1 MARNP
6 DRRLLIAGLGLTGA
20 AALARV
26 ARALPPPRPASTGTS
41 LQDVY
46 DKIARTD
53 AGFGE
58 ARIPVESLPGSA
70 TAQYVIGAP
79 GVYYLTGNITGVAGK
94 AAIEVQSDH
103 VEIEC
108 DGFTFFGVPGTLAC
122 ITSPGA
128 QRCIGI
134 YDAGFKGWQN
144 TCVDLVNAAD
154 SLVEECWFDSC
165 DSTTDPAARGTCA
178 LGAGGVVFDCDV
190 RACRGSLVS
199 VGQHGVIEECTNFNG
214 NGGCF
219 FSAGDAV
226 MEDNFAM
233 ENDGPG
239 FTIRN
244 RGVLIGNRLVKVG
257 GIDVG
262 AGSVVSENDIG
273 DAPGAAITVRGAR
286 CCVEENY
293 IANAQTGIIVLAGA
307 AEALIDGNQIVG
319 ATTGVVVDGKAPSC
333 FIVRN
338 CVRGT
343 SGTVAYLIPAGSS
356 YGPIAQVAD
365 AGDIGRIPGADHPW
379 ANFVY

>member
-1 MARNP
+1 MRRNL
-6 DRRLLIAGLGLTGA
+6 DRRLLLAGLGVTGA

-26 ARALPPPRPASTGTS
+26 ARARPAPPSSTGTS

-53 AGFGE
+53 QGFGE
-58 ARIPVESLPGSA
+58 ARVPVESLSGSA
-70 TAQYVIGAP
+70 TAQYVIRAP
-79 GVYYLTGNITGVAGK
+79 GVYYLTGNITGVTGK
-94 AAIEVQSDH
+94 AAIEVQSDQ

-108 DGFTFFGVPGTLAC
+108 DGFTFFGAPGTLAC

-144 TCVDLVNAAD
+144 TCIDLVNSAD
-154 SLVEECWFDSC
+154 SLVEECLFDSC

-178 LGAGGVVFDCDV
+178 LGAGGVVLDCDV
-190 RACRGSLVS
+190 RACRGSVVS
-199 VGQHGVIEECTNFNG
+199 VGQHGVIAECTNFNG
-214 NGGCF
+214 SGGCF
-219 FSAGDAV
+219 FSGGDAV

-239 FTIRN
+239 FVIKN

-273 DAPGAAITVRGAR
+273 DTPGAAITVRGAR

-293 IANAQTGIIVLAGA
+293 VANAGTGILVLPCAG
-307 AEALIDGNQIVG
+307 EAMIDGNQIVG
-319 ATTGVVVDGKAPSC
+319 ATTGVNVDGKAPSC
-333 FIVRN
+333 FLVRN

-343 SGTVAYLIPAGSS
+343 SGAVAYLIPVGSA
-356 YGPIAQVAD
+356 YGPIVQVTD
-365 AGDIGRIPGADHPW
+365 AGDISRIAG
-379 ANFVY
+379 

>member
-53 AGFGE
+53 EGLGE
-58 ARIPVESLPGSA
+58 ARVPVESLPGSA

-94 AAIEVQSDH
+94 AAIEVQCDH

-154 SLVEECWFDSC
+154 SPRIASASSAITENF
-165 DSTTDPAARGTCA
+165 
-178 LGAGGVVFDCDV
+178 VF
-190 RACRGSLVS
+190 
-199 VGQHGVIEECTNFNG
+199 
-214 NGGCF
+214 
-219 FSAGDAV
+219 
-226 MEDNFAM
+226 
-233 ENDGPG
+233 END
-239 FTIRN
+239 
-244 RGVLIGNRLVKVG
+244 L
-257 GIDVG
+257 
-262 AGSVVSENDIG
+262 
-273 DAPGAAITVRGAR
+273 
-286 CCVEENY
+286 
-293 IANAQTGIIVLAGA
+293 
-307 AEALIDGNQIVG
+307 
-319 ATTGVVVDGKAPSC
+319 
-333 FIVRN
+333 
-338 CVRGT
+338 T
-343 SGTVAYLIPAGSS
+343 S
-356 YGPIAQVAD
+356 
-365 AGDIGRIPGADHPW
+365 
-379 ANFVY
+379 